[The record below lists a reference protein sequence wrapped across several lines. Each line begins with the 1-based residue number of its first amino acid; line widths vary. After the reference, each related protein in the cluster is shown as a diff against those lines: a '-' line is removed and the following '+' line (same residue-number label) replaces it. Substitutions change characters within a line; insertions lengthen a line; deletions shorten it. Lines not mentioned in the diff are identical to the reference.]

1 MDSRLLPRG
10 HNTTVDIRLFGTF
23 VIALVAMASMASAS
37 ITIASDHV
45 VLKNRFVKRVIQTKG
60 FVGST
65 SFARSDTTEEFLR
78 TVAPEAKVTVDGVEY
93 WLGGVESLPNQA
105 FLDPAW
111 LPAAKPNSKSLPLI
125 QIQHEK
131 LQSLVPHGKDW
142 APKGSAVSLKFD
154 HPNFTATVWF
164 ELFDDMAGVAKR
176 VIIQPKPG
184 KTITVNQVVAERL
197 GLVEGESEVES
208 NPNWR
213 MPNVSVLSDMSF
225 GGNRNASTF
234 WEADPTY
241 GTQVNYLLK
250 TPCVVEVRTPHGIHQ
265 TTSAEAIRSL
275 TSYVVLHSGSDREQN
290 GLEQRSVYRTVAP
303 WVLDNPLMLHVVSND
318 DKEIRTAI
326 DQAAECGFEMVIMS
340 FGSGLDMEDVSPE
353 NLRRWRE
360 HREYATKKGIRF
372 GGYSLLASRR
382 ISDEHDV
389 INPETGKTG
398 GAIFGNSPCLGSMW
412 GLDYFNKLRKFIEET
427 GFQLLEHD
435 GNYPGDRCASK
446 SHPGHKGLED
456 SQWSQYQQITE
467 FYRWCRARNVYLNV
481 PDYYHLNGS
490 NKTAMGYRETNWSLP
505 REQQHV
511 HARQNMFDGTWSKT
525 PSMGWMFV
533 PLVQYH
539 GGGAAA
545 TIEPLKDH
553 LVDYELHFANT
564 FGYGAQACWRGTR
577 LYDSPE
583 TKAVVLKMVGWYKQH
598 RSLLESDVIHLRR
611 PDGRGLDYIMHVLD
625 GEAMVLIYNPTAEE
639 RTETLTVPLGK
650 HGLAGRVR
658 RSDSTGNKVLPST
671 PTNLKVKVAGRS
683 WTWVKFS
690 QL

>member
-1 MDSRLLPRG
+1 K
-10 HNTTVDIRLFGTF
+10 HNTNVDLRLIGTF
-23 VIALVAMASMASAS
+23 LIAFVATTSMANVN
-37 ITIASDHV
+37 ITIAKDHI
-45 VLKNRFVKRVIQTKG
+45 VLKNSFVKRVIQTRG
-60 FVGST
+60 FVGTT
-65 SFARSDTTEEFLR
+65 SFLRFDSNEEFLR

-105 FLDPAW
+105 FLDPKW
-111 LPAAKPNSKSLPLI
+111 LESTASSSKSLPLV
-125 QIQHEK
+125 QIQPEK
-131 LQSLVPHGKDW
+131 LHSFVPHEKDW
-142 APKGSAVSLKFD
+142 APKGSAVTLKFD
-154 HPNFTATVWF
+154 HSNFTATVWL
-164 ELFDDMAGVAKR
+164 EMYETVPGVAKR
-176 VIIQPKPG
+176 VVIQPKPG
-184 KTITVNQVVAERL
+184 KTITVNQIVTERL
-197 GLVEGESEVES
+197 GLVEGESEVEF

-213 MPNVSVLSDMSF
+213 TPNVSAFSDLSF
-225 GGNRNASTF
+225 GGNRNSSTF
-234 WEADPTY
+234 WEADPSYT
-241 GTQVNYLLK
+241 TQVNYLLK
-250 TPCVVEVRTPHGIHQ
+250 TPCVLEVRAPHGIHR
-265 TTSAEAIRSL
+265 TTSAEPVRSV
-275 TSYVVLHSGSDREQN
+275 TSYVLLHGGTDREQN
-290 GLEQRSVYRTVAP
+290 SLEQRGLFRAVAP

-340 FGSGLDMEDVSPE
+340 FGSGLNMEDVSPQ
-353 NLRRWRE
+353 NIKRWRE
-360 HREYATKKGIRF
+360 HREYATKKGVRF

-412 GLDYFNKLRKFIEET
+412 GLEYFNKLRKFIEET

-446 SHPGHKGLED
+446 SHPGHRGLED

-490 NKTAMGYRETNWSLP
+490 NKTGMGYRETNWSLP

-553 LVDYELHFANT
+553 LADYELHFANT
-564 FGYGAQACWRGTR
+564 LGYGAQACWRGTR
-577 LYDSPE
+577 LYDAPE
-583 TKAVVLKMVGWYKQH
+583 TKAVVTKMVGWFKQY
-598 RSLLESDVIHLRR
+598 RTLLEADVIHLRR
-611 PDGRGLDYIMHVLD
+611 PDGRSLDYIMHVA
-625 GEAMVLIYNPTAEE
+625 GQEAMVVIYNPTSEE
-639 RTETLTVPLGK
+639 REEEIAVPLAKYGFD
-650 HGLAGRVR
+650 GRVR
-658 RSDSTGNKVLPST
+658 RTDSNGSKISPST
-671 PTNLKVKVAGRS
+671 PDKLKVKVGGRS